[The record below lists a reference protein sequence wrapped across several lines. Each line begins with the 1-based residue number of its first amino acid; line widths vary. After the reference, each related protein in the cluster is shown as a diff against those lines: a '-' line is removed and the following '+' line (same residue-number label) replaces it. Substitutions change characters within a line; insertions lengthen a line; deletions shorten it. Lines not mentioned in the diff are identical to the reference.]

1 MNKEITIYHP
11 NARGTGSAMRVAFH
25 DLCGHDRNYVQ
36 IEIAPQSSVGNEPTF
51 DWYQSLYV
59 RLNRHDVAE
68 ICRVIAGERDE
79 IKGIFNMDRPER
91 DETLSFSYCA
101 DGNPGY
107 WAKIDFCDRANA
119 VKRAIMLDPA
129 EAYGL
134 KCAFDHAL
142 CPLVFE
148 F

>member
-1 MNKEITIYHP
+1 M
-11 NARGTGSAMRVAFH
+11 
-25 DLCGHDRNYVQ
+25 
-36 IEIAPQSSVGNEPTF
+36 
-51 DWYQSLYV
+51 

-68 ICRVIAGERDE
+68 ICRVIAGERDSVS
-79 IKGIFNMDRPER
+79 GIRNMDRPGR
-91 DETLSFSYCA
+91 AETLSFAYHE

-119 VKRAIMLDPA
+119 AKRAILLDPA

-134 KCAFDHAL
+134 RCAFDHAL